1 MKATGQ
7 EAGDGARYRVT
18 LGGENFYLMAF
29 IENGVPSIAATVP
42 YENRPDKADLRQI
55 VETLCQTANEA
66 LAALTR
72 KGGEA

>member
-1 MKATGQ
+1 MRVTGQ
-7 EAGDGARYRVT
+7 EAGDGTRHRVT

-29 IENGVPSIAATVP
+29 IENGVPSIATTVP

-66 LAALTR
+66 LATLAQ